1 MASQSDD
8 HKLAE
13 TILNV
18 LAKRTGNE
26 EYSYYRLQQVRK
38 ALGQKP
44 CNPATMSGIEFNK
57 WLDRAS
63 ADELALFGSSEIN
76 I

>member
-18 LAKRTGNE
+18 LVTRTGNKDR
-26 EYSYYRLQQVRK
+26 SYDRYRQVKK
-38 ALGQKP
+38 ALGQKTS
-44 CNPATMSGIEFNK
+44 NPATMSGVEFNE
-57 WLDRAS
+57 WLNRAS
-63 ADELALFGSSEIN
+63 ADELALFGSSKNN